1 MKNAYNRKIDSNPRV
16 GDQKLRNRTFMAA
29 HARGDIEL
37 CHKMTNHD
45 RFTAFTAPTK
55 EGRKGKVVR
64 MRKQRPA
71 MVWRKFKKSIG
82 QNR

>member
-16 GDQKLRNRTFMAA
+16 GAQKLRNRMFMAA
-29 HARGDIEL
+29 HASGNIEL
-37 CHKMTNHD
+37 CHKMTNHGK
-45 RFTAFTAPTK
+45 FTAFISQTK
-55 EGRKGKVVR
+55 DGRKGKVVK

-82 QNR
+82 QNQ